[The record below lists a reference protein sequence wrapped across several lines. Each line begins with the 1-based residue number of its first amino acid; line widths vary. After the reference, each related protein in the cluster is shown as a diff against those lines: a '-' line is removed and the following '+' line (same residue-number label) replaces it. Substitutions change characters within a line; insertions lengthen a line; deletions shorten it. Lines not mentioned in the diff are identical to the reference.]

1 MTPEQWQQIKDV
13 LNRALELEP
22 ADRAGFL
29 DRACSADSSIRKD
42 VEALLAADDAA
53 GTEFLNEPQAV
64 ELKIAAKLIDANML
78 DVNLDGVPAQSEAAW
93 IGRRVGPYK
102 IVEQIGLGGMGEVYR
117 AFRADDQYK
126 KQVAFKVVRGGQDS
140 AFVVGRFK
148 NERQIL
154 ASLDHP
160 NIARMHDGGTTEDG
174 VPYFVMELI
183 EGQPIDQYCAKHGL
197 SVPER
202 LNLFLQV
209 CSAVQYAH
217 QRLII
222 HRDIKPTNIL
232 VAPDGT
238 PKLLDFGIAKI
249 LDSEAVEG
257 GFEPTLTMFR
267 VLTPGYASPEQVKGE
282 PITTAS
288 DVYSLGVVLYELL
301 TGHHP
306 YRSAN
311 SSPQEIARAVCEVE
325 PERPSAAVQ
334 RNDRNQ
340 DRNKGPNNE
349 TRTPRNDSKSSSDST
364 NASLAISAE
373 ERRKTLR
380 GDLDNIVL
388 MALRKDPKRRYSS
401 VEQFAEDIRRHLGNL
416 PVIARQDTVRY
427 RTSKFISRHRAGVA
441 AAAIVL
447 VTLLVAMAITVRQA
461 QIAREQR
468 TRAEQRFNDV
478 RKLANSL
485 IFEIHDS
492 IQNMP
497 GATAPRKLLL
507 DRALQYLDSLAK
519 ESSGDASLQRELAA
533 GYLRI
538 GNLQGSTMDASLG
551 QPKDA
556 LSSFRKALAIREAV
570 AKANPGNAEDQ
581 LNLAIAHRALA
592 RMLDSAG
599 EDGARPH
606 AEEALA
612 ITDRLMASGSAS
624 VEVRGERSVE
634 YEMLSDLQDG
644 LGDAIGALDS
654 MKKSL
659 ALRQGLIKANPQD
672 RMKQRGTAI
681 GYVKVGNALAAMGSR
696 TEALQ
701 FYASGLEI
709 LESLAKDSTDAR
721 ARRELAVATIFRAG
735 TLRIDGNAAGALAAN
750 QRAFTILHAMAQAD
764 PQNATLQ
771 LDDAGG
777 NAGIGIDL
785 VILGRETEGEARLR
799 KAIQLYQEILAHNR
813 TDQQAPHYIGT
824 SEIWLGEGLAKGGNL
839 QAAVDSYQKA
849 IANLDAPNDDPDMR
863 AEAAIAHT
871 RLGQALV
878 RLGRA
883 EEATAAYRK
892 ALAIAEPLAKAKP
905 PNTQALYA
913 IADAYFDM
921 GELSRMEAAKIPP
934 GLARSNQQWTEAR
947 DWYSKSADAW
957 NKIPNPAALTPGA
970 LPCGNPKAVAQAI
983 AQSDAVLAHLAP
995 AHRSP
1000 ATVPRDGR

>member
-13 LNRALELEP
+13 LNQALELEP

-29 DRACSADSSIRKD
+29 DRACAGDSSLRKE
-42 VEALLAADDAA
+42 VEALLAADEAA
-53 GTEFLNEPQAV
+53 GTEFLDEPQAIDLRLAANLMAV
-64 ELKIAAKLIDANML
+64 KI
-78 DVNLDGVPAQSEAAW
+78 DGNPVPSTDAW

-102 IVEQIGLGGMGEVYR
+102 IVEQLGAGGMGEVYR

-160 NIARMHDGGTTEDG
+160 NIARLHDGGTTEDG

-197 SVPER
+197 SVTER

-222 HRDIKPTNIL
+222 HRDIKPGNIL
-232 VAPDGT
+232 VAADGT

-249 LDSEAVEG
+249 LDTEAVAE
-257 GFEPTLTMFR
+257 GFEPTLTVFR

-306 YRSAN
+306 YRGAN
-311 SSPQEIARAVCEVE
+311 STPQEIARAVCEVE

-334 RNDRNQ
+334 RK
-340 DRNKGPNNE
+340 DRNKDRSKDPNKE
-349 TRTPRNDSKSSSDST
+349 TRTPRNDSQSSSDST
-364 NASLAISAE
+364 SAALAISAE

-401 VEQFAEDIRRHLGNL
+401 VEQFAEDIRRHLENL

-447 VTLLVAMAITVRQA
+447 VTLLGAMAITIRQA
-461 QIAREQR
+461 QIARQER
-468 TRAEQRFNDV
+468 ARAEQRFNDV
-478 RKLANSL
+478 RTLANSL

-538 GNLQGSTMDASLG
+538 GNLQGSTLDASLG

-570 AKANPGNAEDQ
+570 AKANPSNVEDQ

-599 EDGARPH
+599 EEGSRPH
-606 AEEALA
+606 ADQALA
-612 ITDRLMASGSAS
+612 ITDRLAASGIANADL
-624 VEVRGERSVE
+624 RGERSIE
-634 YEMLSDLQDG
+634 YQMLSDLQEG
-644 LGDAIGALDS
+644 SGDQVGSLDS

-659 ALRQGLIKANPQD
+659 ALRLDLLKENPQD
-672 RMKQRGTAI
+672 RAQQRGAAVS
-681 GYVKVGNALAAMGSR
+681 YVKVANALAALGSR
-696 TEALQ
+696 SEALQ
-701 FYASGLEI
+701 FYQPGLEI
-709 LESLAKDSTDAR
+709 FESLAQDPADAR
-721 ARRELAVATIFRAG
+721 VRRELAVATIFRAG
-735 TLRIDGNAAGALAAN
+735 TLRIDGDAAGALAAN

-785 VILGRETEGEARLR
+785 VILGRGAEGETRLR
-799 KAIQLYQEILAHNR
+799 KAIQLYEEVLARNR
-813 TDQQAPHYIGT
+813 IDQQAPHYIGI
-824 SEIWLGEGLAKGGNL
+824 SEIWLGESLAKRGKTE
-839 QAAVDSYQKA
+839 AALEMYQKG
-849 IANLDAPNDDPDMR
+849 IANLDAPADEDPEMR
-863 AEAAIAHT
+863 SEAAIGNI
-871 RLGQALV
+871 RLGKALAS
-878 RLGRA
+878 LGRTG
-883 EEATAAYRK
+883 EAAAVYRK
-892 ALAIAEPLAKAKP
+892 ALAIAEPLAAAKP
-905 PNTQALYA
+905 PSTQALYA
-913 IADAYFDM
+913 SADAYFGM
-921 GELSRMEAAKIPP
+921 GELSRMAAAN
-934 GLARSNQQWTEAR
+934 LLSTSARYKKEWTAAR
-947 DWYSKSADAW
+947 DWYSKSAVAW
-957 NKIPNPAALTPGA
+957 KTIPNPGA
-970 LPCGNPKAVAQAI
+970 VTSGGLPCGNPKVVAQAL
-983 AQSDAVLAHLAP
+983 AQAEAALAKTEASTP
-995 AHRSP
+995 S
-1000 ATVPRDGR
+1000 VPTP

>member
-13 LNRALELEP
+13 LNRVLELEP

-64 ELKIAAKLIDANML
+64 ELKIAANLIDANML
-78 DVNLDGVPAQSEAAW
+78 DVNLDGTPAQSEAAW

-102 IVEQIGLGGMGEVYR
+102 IVEQIGVGGMGEVYR

-183 EGQPIDQYCAKHGL
+183 EGQPIDRYCIEHGL

-311 SSPQEIARAVCEVE
+311 SSPQEIARAACEIE
-325 PERPSAAVQ
+325 PERPSAAVLHAVLYK
-334 RNDRNQ
+334 DR
-340 DRNKGPNNE
+340 RKE
-349 TRTPRNDSKSSSDST
+349 TMKPREDSQSSSDST
-364 NASLAISAE
+364 ATLAISAE

-401 VEQFAEDIRRHLGNL
+401 VEQFGEDIRRHLRNL
-416 PVIARQDTVRY
+416 PVIARQDTVGY
-427 RTSKFISRHRAGVA
+427 RTAKFISRHRAGVA

-447 VTLLVAMAITVRQA
+447 ITLLVAMAVTVRQA

-519 ESSGDASLQRELAA
+519 ESSGDSSLQRELAA

-538 GNLQGSTMDASLG
+538 GNLQGSSMDASLG

-570 AKANPGNAEDQ
+570 AKANPLNAEDQ

-599 EDGARPH
+599 EDGARAH

-659 ALRQGLIKANPQD
+659 ALRQDLIKANPQD

-735 TLRIDGNAAGALAAN
+735 TLRIDGDDAGALAAN

-785 VILGRETEGEARLR
+785 VILGREAEGEARLR

-871 RLGQALV
+871 RLGQALA

-934 GLARSNQQWTEAR
+934 GSARSNQQWTEAR

-983 AQSDAVLAHLAP
+983 AQSDAVLEHLAP
-995 AHRSP
+995 VHRSP
-1000 ATVPRDGR
+1000 ATVPRDER

>member
-1 MTPEQWQQIKDV
+1 MTPEQWQQVKDV
-13 LNRALELEP
+13 LNRALELAP
-22 ADRAGFL
+22 AERAGFL
-29 DRACSADSSIRKD
+29 DRACSADSSLRKE

-53 GTEFLNEPQAV
+53 GTEFLNEPPAP
-64 ELKIAAKLIDANML
+64 ELAAHL
-78 DVNLDGVPAQSEAAW
+78 NLNGNPVQSADAW

-102 IVEQIGLGGMGEVYR
+102 IVEQIGAGGMGEVFR

-160 NIARMHDGGTTEDG
+160 NIARLHDGGTTEDG

-183 EGQPIDQYCAKHGL
+183 EGQPIDQYCAQRGL
-197 SVPER
+197 SVTER

-222 HRDIKPTNIL
+222 HRDLKPGNIL
-232 VAPDGT
+232 VAADGT

-249 LDSEAVEG
+249 LDTEAAKS

-301 TGHHP
+301 TGQHP

-311 SSPQEIARAVCEVE
+311 STPQEIARAVCEVE

-334 RNDRNQ
+334 HKDRHKDGHGSQ
-340 DRNKGPNNE
+340 
-349 TRTPRNDSKSSSDST
+349 SSSEST
-364 NASLAISAE
+364 AALAISAE

-416 PVIARQDTVRY
+416 PVIARQDTVGY

-441 AAAIVL
+441 AAAVVL

-461 QIAREQR
+461 QIARQER

-478 RKLANSL
+478 RTLANSL

-519 ESSGDASLQRELAA
+519 EASGDASLQRELAA

-538 GNLQGSTMDASLG
+538 GNLQGSTLDASLG

-556 LSSFRKALAIREAV
+556 LSSFAKALAIREAV
-570 AKANPGNAEDQ
+570 AKANPLNTEDQ

-606 AEEALA
+606 ADQALA
-612 ITDRLMASGSAS
+612 ITDRLAASGIANADL
-624 VEVRGERSVE
+624 RGERSIE
-634 YEMLSDLQDG
+634 YQMLSDLQDG
-644 LGDAIGALDS
+644 SGDPIGALDS

-659 ALRQGLIKANPQD
+659 ALRQGLLKENPQD
-672 RMKQRGTAI
+672 RAQQRGAAVS
-681 GYVKVGNALAAMGSR
+681 YVKVANALAALGSR
-696 TEALQ
+696 AEALQ
-701 FYASGLEI
+701 FYQSGLGI
-709 LESLAKDSTDAR
+709 FESLAKDPADAR
-721 ARRELAVATIFRAG
+721 VRRELAVATIFRAG
-735 TLRIDGNAAGALAAN
+735 TLRIDGDAAGALAAN
-750 QRAFTILHAMAQAD
+750 ERAFTILHAMAQAD

-785 VILGRETEGEARLR
+785 VILGRESEGETRLR

-813 TDQQAPHYIGT
+813 SDQQAPHYMGI
-824 SEIWLGEGLAKGGNL
+824 SEIWLGESLAKSGKTD
-839 QAAVDSYQKA
+839 AALDMYQKG
-849 IANLDAPNDDPDMR
+849 IANLNAPEDEDPEMR
-863 AEAAIAHT
+863 SEATIGNIRLGKALASLGRTEEAAA
-871 RLGQALV
+871 V
-878 RLGRA
+878 
-883 EEATAAYRK
+883 YRK
-892 ALAIAEPLAKAKP
+892 ALAVAEPLATAKP
-905 PNTQALYA
+905 PSTQALYA
-913 IADAYFDM
+913 SADAYFGM
-921 GELSRMEAAKIPP
+921 GELSRMAAVN
-934 GLARSNQQWTEAR
+934 LSSATARYKKEWTAAR
-947 DWYSKSADAW
+947 VWYSKSADAW
-957 NKIPNPAALTPGA
+957 KTIPNPGA
-970 LPCGNPKAVAQAI
+970 VSSGGLPCGNPKAVAQA
-983 AQSDAVLAHLAP
+983 LARAEAALAKLETSKP
-995 AHRSP
+995 TAPDTLR
-1000 ATVPRDGR
+1000 

>member
-13 LNRALELEP
+13 LNQALELEP
-22 ADRAGFL
+22 ADRGGFL
-29 DRACSADSSIRKD
+29 DRACAGDSSLRKE
-42 VEALLAADDAA
+42 VEALLAADEAV
-53 GTEFLNEPQAV
+53 GTEFLDEPQAV
-64 ELKIAAKLIDANML
+64 ELRVAANLVAVK
-78 DVNLDGVPAQSEAAW
+78 LDGSPVQSEDAW

-102 IVEQIGLGGMGEVYR
+102 IVEQIGVGGMGEVYR

-160 NIARMHDGGTTEDG
+160 NIARLHDGGTTEDG

-183 EGQPIDQYCAKHGL
+183 DGQPIDQYCAKHGL
-197 SVPER
+197 SLTER

-209 CSAVQYAH
+209 CAAVQYAH

-222 HRDIKPTNIL
+222 HRDIKPGNIL
-232 VAPDGT
+232 VAADGT

-249 LDSEAVEG
+249 LDTEAIVE
-257 GFEPTLTMFR
+257 GFEPTLTVFR

-301 TGHHP
+301 TGQHP

-311 SSPQEIARAVCEVE
+311 STPQEIARAVCEVE
-325 PERPSAAVQ
+325 PERPSAVVQ

-340 DRNKGPNNE
+340 DRDKGLNNE
-349 TRTPRNDSKSSSDST
+349 TTTKLRDDSQSSSDST
-364 NASLAISAE
+364 NAALAISAE

-427 RTSKFISRHRAGVA
+427 RTSKFISRHRAGVVA
-441 AAAIVL
+441 AAVVL
-447 VTLLVAMAITVRQA
+447 VTLLAAMVITVRQA
-461 QIAREQR
+461 QIARQER

-478 RKLANSL
+478 RTLANSL

-492 IQNMP
+492 IQNLP

-538 GNLQGSTMDASLG
+538 GNLQGSTLDASLG

-556 LSSFRKALAIREAV
+556 LSSFKKALAIREAV
-570 AKANPGNAEDQ
+570 AKANPLNAEDQ

-599 EDGARPH
+599 EEGSRPH
-606 AEEALA
+606 ADQALA
-612 ITDRLMASGSAS
+612 ITDRLAASGIANADL
-624 VEVRGERSVE
+624 RGERSIE
-634 YEMLSDLQDG
+634 YQMLSDLQDG
-644 LGDAIGALDS
+644 SGDQVGSLDS

-659 ALRQGLIKANPQD
+659 ALRLDLLKENPQD
-672 RMKQRGTAI
+672 RAQQRGAAVS
-681 GYVKVGNALAAMGSR
+681 YVKVANALAALGSR
-696 TEALQ
+696 AEALQ
-701 FYASGLEI
+701 FYQSGLEVF
-709 LESLAKDSTDAR
+709 ESLAKDPADAR
-721 ARRELAVATIFRAG
+721 VRRELAVATIFRAG
-735 TLRIDGNAAGALAAN
+735 TLRIDGDAAGALAAN
-750 QRAFTILHAMAQAD
+750 QRAFTILHAMAQTD

-785 VILGRETEGEARLR
+785 VILGREAEGEARLR

-871 RLGQALV
+871 RLGQALA
-878 RLGRA
+878 RLGRT

-913 IADAYFDM
+913 IADAYFDV

-934 GLARSNQQWTEAR
+934 GSASSNQQWTEAR

-970 LPCGNPKAVAQAI
+970 LPCGNPKAVAQAM

-995 AHRSP
+995 AHQSP